1 MLWAKPP
8 FVLVA
13 SVKRYKILESL
24 RPSVL
29 SRNEL
34 GWQIEARIAAVPPM
48 YNAMRVLLK
57 GDMYTKVHSL
67 P

>member
-24 RPSVL
+24 RPIVTSKNGP
-29 SRNEL
+29 RQ
-34 GWQIEARIAAVPPM
+34 QIEARTAVIPPM
-48 YNAMRVLLK
+48 DNEMRVLLK